1 MRLRIHP
8 AAREEARA
16 AVEWYERRQAGLG
29 STFSTELLRALDI
42 IADAPEAWPTSPGVK
57 HPLPIR
63 RFLLPGFPF
72 ALPYVVL
79 EDEVVLLAIAHLRR
93 QPGYWLARAQRLS
106 GR

>member
-1 MRLRIHP
+1 MRIRIHP
-8 AAREEARA
+8 SAREEARA

-29 STFSTELLRALDI
+29 STFSTELLQALNV
-42 IADAPEAWPTSPGVK
+42 IADAPEAWPHWPGMK
-57 HPLPIR
+57 APLPIR
-63 RFLLPGFPF
+63 RFLLSGFPF

-93 QPGYWLARAQRLS
+93 QPGYWLARARQLS